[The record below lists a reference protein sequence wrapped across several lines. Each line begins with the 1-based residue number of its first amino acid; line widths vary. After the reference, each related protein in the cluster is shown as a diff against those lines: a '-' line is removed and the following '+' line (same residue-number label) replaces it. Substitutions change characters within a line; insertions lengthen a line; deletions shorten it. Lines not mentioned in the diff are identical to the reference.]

1 MPYGMAK
8 IQGLADTL
16 FVRVFCYKALLYFNV
31 LLHYFRP
38 VDVFQIADCILVGN
52 KVDEIETNVF
62 RVPSRINSTWGGNLV
77 DMVRSTQIL
86 QIVEEDQLCE
96 NAEKVGTYLRDNL
109 ESLSHRFDQ
118 MTNVRGRGLLCSFDF
133 PTKEMRNAFIGK
145 GLENNVM
152 FLGCGEKTIRFRPA
166 LCIEQKH
173 IDEGLTVMEKILPL
187 L

>member
-1 MPYGMAK
+1 MQVCG
-8 IQGLADTL
+8 
-16 FVRVFCYKALLYFNV
+16 
-31 LLHYFRP
+31 
-38 VDVFQIADCILVGN
+38 ILVGN
-52 KVDEIETNVF
+52 KVNEVATNVF
-62 RVPSRINSTWGGNLV
+62 KVPSRINSTWGGNLV

-86 QIVEEDQLCE
+86 QIVEEDKLCE
-96 NAEKVGTYLRDNL
+96 NAEKIGSYLQTQLLQFANK
-109 ESLSHRFDQ
+109 FDK

-133 PTKEMRNAFIGK
+133 PNKEMRNAFISK
-145 GLENNVM
+145 GMENNVM